1 MMFDFLFGV
10 LRETFAIL
18 EDASVFL
25 LFGFLLAGV
34 LAVVVPGR
42 LLNRL
47 IGTGKIRSVLWG
59 SILGAPLP
67 LCSCGVLPTALGLR
81 KQGATAGAT
90 VAFLVATPE
99 TGADSISLTYALTD
113 PLMTAFRPI
122 AGIATA
128 IAAGIATNL
137 FGVGR
142 STASEVPPARPIED
156 PAAGCDASQ
165 CQHAGDVVHALDH
178 GHGHDHHQHHHHHDH
193 IGEATS
199 RPDADATRRS
209 AAIDAIR
216 RIIRYGFVE
225 LLDDISWWLA
235 LGIVLSAIAV
245 VAVPAHLFDGVW
257 GGGIVSMLLMLVLS
271 IPLYTCASSS
281 TPMAAAFALKGLSPG
296 AVLVFLLA
304 GPATNIGSLV
314 VLLKVLGRRAV
325 AAYLFAVII
334 MTLAAGFALNMMYHA
349 FGLDPRATFGTAAVF
364 VPDLVK
370 EAGAVLLTGLLILSM
385 YRTRVPDEWVWL
397 RDRAARLTGIV
408 VTARGL
414 GYAGCVGAALLWFAS
429 GLFAIAPGEVGMRL
443 RFGQIVASDLEP
455 GLHFRWPWPFE
466 SHRLIEQTLVRRLE
480 FGLPPELSREEATR
494 AQLRGRLSFGS
505 NPAPQQVASGL
516 WFQKETTP
524 GDSFLLTGDGNLIDL
539 RSTAQYRVKDAF
551 AFAYQIGEPEALVR
565 STILAALRGAV
576 ATRAIDAVY
585 TTARAEIEG
594 ETRAA
599 AQSMLDRY
607 RAGIEVLSVNL
618 LYDHPPDEVHD
629 AFRDVAS
636 ALEDRLRT
644 INLANV
650 FAVEK
655 INQATGEAATMTEGA
670 LAFKDQRIAGAQA
683 DADAFALRLAGYKQ
697 APQLTK
703 FRLQLETLEDVLPG
717 MRKFV
722 RPGAGDI
729 KDFDLWLVQPSGPA
743 QGR

>member
-1 MMFDFLFGV
+1 MIGFLFSV
-10 LRETFAIL
+10 LREIWGIL
-18 EDASVFL
+18 EDASIFL

-34 LAVVVPGR
+34 LAVLVPGQ
-42 LLNRL
+42 LLTRL
-47 IGTGKIRSVLWG
+47 IGTGKVRSVLWG
-59 SILGAPLP
+59 SVLGAPLP

-81 KQGATAGAT
+81 KQGATPGAT

-113 PLMTAFRPI
+113 PLMTAFRPF
-122 AGIATA
+122 AGVATA
-128 IAAGIATNL
+128 IAAGLATNL
-137 FGVGR
+137 FGAPR
-142 STASEVPPARPIED
+142 PRAEVPPPQPMEN
-156 PAAGCDASQ
+156 PAAGCDAEQ
-165 CQHAGDVVHALDH
+165 CQHACEAVYVLDH
-178 GHGHDHHQHHHHHDH
+178 VHGHDHHHHDH
-193 IGEATS
+193 HHIGETKP
-199 RPDADATRRS
+199 RPDAEATHRG
-209 AAIDAIR
+209 AAVAATR

-245 VAVPAHLFDGVW
+245 VAVPARLFEGVW

-281 TPMAAAFALKGLSPG
+281 TPMAAALALKGLSPG

-304 GPATNIGSLV
+304 GPATNIGSLM

-325 AAYLFAVII
+325 AVYLVAVII
-334 MTLAAGFALNMMYHA
+334 MTLAAGFVLNAMYHA
-349 FGLDPRATFGTAAVF
+349 WGLDPRATFGTAAIF

-370 EAGAVLLTGLLILSM
+370 DAGTVVLTCLLILSM
-385 YRTRVPDEWVWL
+385 CRTRVPDEWVWL
-397 RDRAARLTGIV
+397 RDSAARLSGIAV
-408 VTARGL
+408 SARGL
-414 GYAGCVGAALLWFAS
+414 GYAGCVGAALLWLGS
-429 GLFAIAPGEVGMRL
+429 GFFTITPGEVGMKL
-443 RFGQIVASDLEP
+443 RFGRIVASDLEP

-466 SHRLIEQTLVRRLE
+466 SHRVIERNLVRRLE
-480 FGLPPELSREEATR
+480 FGRPPELSREEATR
-494 AQLRGRLSFGS
+494 AQLRDRLSFGS
-505 NPAPQQVASGL
+505 NPAPQQVTNGV

-539 RSTAQYRVKDAF
+539 RSTAQYRINDAF
-551 AFAYQIGEPEALVR
+551 AFAYQIAEPEALVR

-585 TTARAEIEG
+585 TTAREEIER

-599 AQSMLDRY
+599 AQLMLDRY
-607 RAGIEVLSVNL
+607 RSGIEILSVNL

-655 INQATGEAATMTEGA
+655 ISQATGEAAAMTEGA

-683 DADAFALRLAGYKQ
+683 DADAFALRLDGYKQ

-703 FRLQLETLEDVLPG
+703 FRLQLETLEEVLPG

-722 RPGAGDI
+722 RPGANDI

>member
-1 MMFDFLFGV
+1 
-10 LRETFAIL
+10 
-18 EDASVFL
+18 
-25 LFGFLLAGV
+25 
-34 LAVVVPGR
+34 
-42 LLNRL
+42 
-47 IGTGKIRSVLWG
+47 
-59 SILGAPLP
+59 
-67 LCSCGVLPTALGLR
+67 VLPTALGLR
-81 KQGATAGAT
+81 KQGATPGAT

-113 PLMTAFRPI
+113 PLMTIFRPI
-122 AGIATA
+122 AGVATA
-128 IAAGIATNL
+128 IAAGLATNL
-137 FGVGR
+137 FGATHSR
-142 STASEVPPARPIED
+142 AAEVPPPRPLENL
-156 PAAGCDASQ
+156 AAGCDAEQ
-165 CQHAGDVVHALDH
+165 CQHAGEAVHVLDYAH
-178 GHGHDHHQHHHHHDH
+178 GHNHHHHDH
-193 IGEATS
+193 IGEAKS
-199 RPDADATRRS
+199 RPGADTRRS
-209 AAIDAIR
+209 AALGATR

-235 LGIVLSAIAV
+235 LGVVLSAIAI
-245 VAVPAHLFDGVW
+245 VAIPAHLFDGVW
-257 GGGIVSMLLMLVLS
+257 GGGVVSMLLMLVLS
-271 IPLYTCASSS
+271 VPLYTCASSS

-325 AAYLFAVII
+325 AAYLLAVII
-334 MTLAAGFALNMMYHA
+334 MTLAAGLALNTMYHA
-349 FGLDPRATFGTAAVF
+349 WGLDPRATFGTAAVF

-370 EAGAVLLTGLLILSM
+370 DAGAVLLTCLLILSM
-385 YRTRVPDEWVWL
+385 CRTRVPDEWVWL

-408 VTARGL
+408 LTARGL
-414 GYAGCVGAALLWFAS
+414 GYATCVGAALLWLGS
-429 GLFAIAPGEVGMRL
+429 GLFTITPGEVGMRL
-443 RFGQIVASDLEP
+443 RFGRIVASDLGP

-466 SHRLIEQTLVRRLE
+466 SHRVIEQNLARRLE
-480 FGLPPELSREEATR
+480 FGLPPELSREDATR
-494 AQLRGRLSFGS
+494 AQLHGRLSFGS
-505 NPAPQQVASGL
+505 NPAPQQLASGV
-516 WFQKETTP
+516 WFQKETAP

-539 RSTAQYRVKDAF
+539 RSTAQYRINDAF
-551 AFAYQIGEPEALVR
+551 AFAYNIAEPEALVR

-585 TTARAEIEG
+585 TTAREEIER

-607 RAGIEVLSVNL
+607 RAGIEILSVNL

-655 INQATGEAATMTEGA
+655 INQATGEAAAMTEGA
-670 LAFKDQRIAGAQA
+670 LAFKDRRIAGAEA
-683 DADAFALRLAGYKQ
+683 DADAFTLRLEGYKQ
-697 APQLTK
+697 APPLTK

-722 RPGAGDI
+722 RPGSGDV
-729 KDFDLWLVQPSGPA
+729 KDFDMWLVQPSGSA